1 MWQDSG
7 NQGHTHIS
15 RRWNH
20 RRQGCIVA
28 NSVLCWALFHR
39 DPACT
44 RVTLAAKVTMSTHQ
58 RIEAG
63 NGARRSICAYLC
75 CDAPLLSDGH
85 SSHTIT
91 IFIPTDCHLSR
102 LLVIA
107 ASRRL
112 GRHSGHHRYSGEAG
126 QIVEDHTQSRY
137 SDKVAAMQSSATFDI
152 GQAQSPPLLRRGRA
166 DDRRGPHTIAP
177 L

>member
-1 MWQDSG
+1 MSEAGERQDSG
-7 NQGHTHIS
+7 NQGRTHIS

-63 NGARRSICAYLC
+63 NARCQRERKVVAKGKASFPVGEPMVVRRREQWEPGVRRNTAHTRV
-75 CDAPLLSDGH
+75 P
-85 SSHTIT
+85 SS
-91 IFIPTDCHLSR
+91 
-102 LLVIA
+102 
-107 ASRRL
+107 
-112 GRHSGHHRYSGEAG
+112 
-126 QIVEDHTQSRY
+126 
-137 SDKVAAMQSSATFDI
+137 
-152 GQAQSPPLLRRGRA
+152 
-166 DDRRGPHTIAP
+166 
-177 L
+177 

>member
-1 MWQDSG
+1 MARFRQSG
-7 NQGHTHIS
+7 AYSHFPSLEPSAPRLYRSQLGPLLGPLS
-15 RRWNH
+15 
-20 RRQGCIVA
+20 
-28 NSVLCWALFHR
+28 LR